1 MPMVEI
7 PNTNWKIMS
16 IYRLRERY
24 GVGKVWYGCALFG
37 SAILFT
43 LGLTESL
50 GPAKEPSSQCP
61 YFFLIS
67 ILFPFHT
74 FPTYFFYLRRYS
86 SKLEI
91 NMKFENS
98 KVTTNLR
105 S

>member
-61 YFFLIS
+61 YFF
-67 ILFPFHT
+67 FDFHT
-74 FPTYFFYLRRYS
+74 FSIPHFSHLFLLPKTVLFKIGNKY
-86 SKLEI
+86 EI
-91 NMKFENS
+91 
-98 KVTTNLR
+98 
-105 S
+105 